1 VVAGYGNCRWTWA
14 PRRWSRTSPRKHLAS
29 AASADKAAAS
39 KDDGGLAL
47 HEAGLGHRDDGVQQN
62 HVDAPQDDER
72 PVTGS
77 CCRVAEHLVQVHVNT
92 SQDSLASTRR
102 MPPQCT
108 SVFQPLQRERF
119 LCQNRT
125 HCLRAG
131 PAVSW
136 RVAEPK
142 TKHEDYICDRCAA
155 CCKGRPFTRNV
166 TAIICSHSLVGE
178 MREDSVADRRR

>member
-1 VVAGYGNCRWTWA
+1 MQRQAQKPRGQQTAGAQGA
-14 PRRWSRTSPRKHLAS
+14 PAQTLSAHSGHLGQRH
-29 AASADKAAAS
+29 
-39 KDDGGLAL
+39 GGLQRERWWRAAWSPDTAIS
-47 HEAGLGHRDDGVQQN
+47 AGLGRRDDGV
-62 HVDAPQDDER
+62 
-72 PVTGS
+72 
-77 CCRVAEHLVQVHVNT
+77 VQVHVNT

-108 SVFQPLQRERF
+108 SVLQPLQRERF
-119 LCQNRT
+119 LFHNHA

-178 MREDSVADRRR
+178 MREDSVADHRR